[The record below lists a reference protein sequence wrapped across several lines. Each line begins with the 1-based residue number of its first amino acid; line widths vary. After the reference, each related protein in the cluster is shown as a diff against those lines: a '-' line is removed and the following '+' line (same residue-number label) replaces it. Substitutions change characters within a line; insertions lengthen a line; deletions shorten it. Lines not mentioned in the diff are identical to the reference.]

1 MQNPFTLFD
10 MDITFNIDKQRL
22 STQYLKLQ
30 KQCHPDNFTTAS
42 SQQQLQAI
50 QQAAQINDAYQILK
64 NPLKRAEAIFALNT
78 NQEIPAEETVQ
89 DVDFLMTQLIQREKL
104 ATIQATQDIEQL
116 LSLQQETETLQQVQL
131 TELAQ
136 AIQDKSWEQVKI
148 LINRLKF
155 VEKLSF
161 EIAQLEEAFYDQ

>member
-1 MQNPFTLFD
+1 MQNPFDVFD
-10 MDITFNIDKQRL
+10 MDITFDVDKQQL

-30 KQCHPDNFTTAS
+30 KQYHPDNFATAS

-50 QQAAQINDAYQILK
+50 QQAAQINDAYQALK
-64 NPLKRAEAIFALNT
+64 NPLKRAEAILALKT
-78 NQEIPAEETVQ
+78 HQEIPAEETVQ
-89 DVDFLMTQLIQREKL
+89 DMDFLMMQLTQREKL